1 LKALSE
7 ASMRAPSLRT
17 RSRKSRVAIILVH
30 TSTVGCFFA
39 ARAAKIVSRIDAMI
53 ACGVFCGGSR
63 EVRMLLGRSL
73 EEGEG
78 EGSEGAG
85 SRGANGAWLPLY
97 SIALVNYLPSAWSAR
112 EAASLGHGPIGT
124 FKLRVLNLF
133 RFLFLEFL

>member
-1 LKALSE
+1 MKALSE

-78 EGSEGAG
+78 EGSEDAG
-85 SRGANGAWLPLY
+85 SWDASGALPDWDIVVVGSKEISTVSTTVVCRGL
-97 SIALVNYLPSAWSAR
+97 
-112 EAASLGHGPIGT
+112 
-124 FKLRVLNLF
+124 
-133 RFLFLEFL
+133 